1 MSSKY
6 MTFLLRH
13 SLFEHMD
20 KGGWVNIDIVL
31 SYLKDKNKSDNKS
44 ENEVSLQ
51 TITDY
56 VKNDTK
62 QRFQIKDNKIRA
74 VQGHSKNNILE
85 DSFIYTLI
93 TKENIQSLKP
103 ILHFTFKKN
112 LQSII
117 QNGLQ
122 PISRDCIHFV
132 PNGDKNLA
140 RKNTNCIL
148 EFDAEKWILS
158 GNTLYQ
164 AHNNVILVKAEKIDF
179 TYLKM
184 I

>member
-1 MSSKY
+1 

-20 KGGWVNIDIVL
+20 KGGWVDIQIVL
-31 SYLKDKNKSDNKS
+31 SYLNDKNKNES
-44 ENEVSLQ
+44 EISLQ
-51 TITDY
+51 TIFAY
-56 VKNDTK
+56 VKNDSK

-85 DSFIYTLI
+85 DNYIYIKLTI
-93 TKENIQSLKP
+93 ENIQLLKP
-103 ILHFTFKKN
+103 ILHFTFKRN
-112 LQSII
+112 IDSII

-122 PISRDCIHFV
+122 SMNRDCIHFV
-132 PNGDKNLA
+132 PNGNKNLS

-158 GNTLYQ
+158 GNNIYQ
-164 AHNNVILVKAEKIDF
+164 AANNVILVKAEKIDF
-179 TYLKM
+179 GEYLK
-184 I
+184 IV

>member
-1 MSSKY
+1 

-20 KGGWVNIDIVL
+20 KGGWVDTEIVL
-31 SYLKDKNKSDNKS
+31 SQLNDKNKEQNK
-44 ENEVSLQ
+44 EQNKNEITLQ
-51 TITDY
+51 TIVDY

-85 DSFIYTLI
+85 DDYMYTKLTI
-93 TKENIQSLKP
+93 NNIQTLKP

-112 LQSII
+112 LDSIM

-122 PISRDCIHFV
+122 PINRECIHFV

-158 GNTLYQ
+158 GNTIYQ
-164 AHNNVILVKAEKIDF
+164 AANNVILVKAEKIDF
-179 TYLKM
+179 AEYLK
-184 I
+184 IVKN